1 MLTVL
6 NTRCRRRVL
15 PMASPVFPLE
25 PMISLNASRSVFRL
39 WCWLCLLVCPIA
51 AQPAESRDF
60 SGFWTGTVRHE
71 QSVYDIGFEF
81 RRDADGR
88 WLGRQWYAVLHQMGT
103 PMGVLAETPG
113 GLRHGGAGLELH
125 FTPEGIEGVINGQDP
140 LTLRRC
146 EALPASASV
155 PVYPAGPRAD
165 WTCTLGAPV
174 WGSPTVCEDGVAV
187 ADALGRV
194 HLLELGT
201 GTSRWVRE
209 TGAAIHGDVLFVKG
223 SAYVYNDAGRCFRL
237 CAGTGEIIWQRELG
251 GGAVVRHPPAE
262 TEYSYDYRGATPV
275 LADGTLYVTSA
286 DGTLWALDAESGTT
300 RWQVRVGGLVRTRVA
315 VTGDLLVVTTWAGE
329 VLALGRGDGAVR
341 WRFASREAFTADPVV
356 VGDAVFVSSRD
367 SKLYRLRV
375 GDGSVDWTYYHAGS
389 WVESAPRVV
398 DGLGFIG
405 SSDLRLVRAFAP
417 ETGAPVW
424 EIDVLG
430 WSWGTPAVSDVLVFA
445 GAAGAV
451 RYPIS
456 MEGGV
461 VALDRAT
468 GKPRWRVAI
477 GAMPGAFATGVVGSP
492 VVAGPRVI
500 CAGLDGVVYAFP
512 VVKAARD

>member
-1 MLTVL
+1 
-6 NTRCRRRVL
+6 
-15 PMASPVFPLE
+15 
-25 PMISLNASRSVFRL
+25 MISLNAPRSVFRL
-39 WCWLCLLVCPIA
+39 WYLLCLLVCPIV

-60 SGFWTGTVRHE
+60 AGFWTGTVRHE

-81 RRDADGR
+81 RRDEAGR

-103 PMGVLAETPG
+103 PMGVIEETPA
-113 GLRHGGAGLELH
+113 GLRNGGAGLELH
-125 FTPEGIEGVINGQDP
+125 FTPEGLEGVINGHDP
-140 LTLRRC
+140 VTLRRC

-165 WTCTLGAPV
+165 WTRSLGAPV
-174 WGSPTVCEDGVAV
+174 WGSPTVYGDAVAV
-187 ADALGRV
+187 VDARGRV
-194 HLLELGT
+194 HLLDLGT
-201 GTSRWVRE
+201 GASRWVRE
-209 TGAAIHGDVLFVKG
+209 TGAAIHGDVLFAEG
-223 SAYVYNDAGRCFRL
+223 AAYVYNDAGLCFRI
-237 CAGTGEIIWQRELG
+237 CTGTGEIIWQRELG

-275 LADGTLYVTSA
+275 MADGTLYVASA
-286 DGTLWALDAESGTT
+286 DGTLWALDAETGTP
-300 RWQVRVGGLVRTRVA
+300 RWQVRVGGLVRTRIA

-329 VLALGRGDGAVR
+329 VQALQRTDGALR

-356 VGDAVFVSSRD
+356 DGDAVLVSSRD
-367 SKLYRLRV
+367 SKLYRLRLA
-375 GDGSVDWTYYHAGS
+375 DGVVAWTYYHAGS

-424 EIDVLG
+424 ETDVLG
-430 WSWGTPAVSDVLVFA
+430 WSWGTPAVSDDLVFA

-456 MEGGV
+456 MEGGL

-477 GAMPGAFATGVVGSP
+477 GAMPGAFATGVAGSP
-492 VVAGPRVI
+492 VVAGGRVI

-512 VVKAARD
+512 VEKEGRARD